1 MISLRKRHSRAMT
14 TSVHFPRVLYLLALL
29 AAYLLLRPNPV
40 TIFMAGSFA
49 CLSLPLY
56 RRLVRRA
63 CRLRRRFL
71 RHPAGLTRRLLLKM
85 ARQMPLFGYTGF
97 LLLVILIPVATLVL
111 LVSPQVAGGL
121 ARLRELQ
128 EHNFQLPPEWVKHFQ
143 SLEEKLSH
151 YPGLESAYNEFFQNI
166 DSTLSDGMGIL
177 LNRSFDVLGGT
188 MNALWSLVLFVI
200 LTVIFV
206 TYARRIAQVASR
218 LTQIPPA
225 MLRRFVGAIRRALR
239 GIMLGILLVAVAQG
253 VLCGIGFSVA
263 GINQPAF
270 WGLLATVV
278 APIPFVGTALVWV
291 PLCLSL
297 WFSGNPMAAAGLA
310 LWGSLAVAG
319 VDNVLRPLFLRQGI
333 NAPFFVL
340 IIAILCGLTSF
351 GAVGLIVG
359 PILLAFALQALEEA
373 RMLYE
378 KQA

>member
-1 MISLRKRHSRAMT
+1 MT

-56 RRLVRRA
+56 RCLVRRA